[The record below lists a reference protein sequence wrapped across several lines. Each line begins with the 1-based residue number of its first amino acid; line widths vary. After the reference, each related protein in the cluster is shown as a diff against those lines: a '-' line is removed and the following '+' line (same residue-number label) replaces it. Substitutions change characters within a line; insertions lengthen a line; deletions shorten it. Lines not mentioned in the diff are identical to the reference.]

1 MAIGIRDAKQEA
13 RLKEQLRATG
23 SSTVEEV
30 LFRLLET
37 QEKQDRWLSENREA
51 INTKIRNGIEQLKR
65 GKGSPEG
72 RLDAHLEQLKSNP
85 Q

>member
-1 MAIGIRDAKQEA
+1 MAIGIRENAKQEA

-37 QEKQDRWLSENREA
+37 
-51 INTKIRNGIEQLKR
+51 
-65 GKGSPEG
+65 
-72 RLDAHLEQLKSNP
+72 
-85 Q
+85 